1 MCDLCIVHIAD
12 FTSSLLLHEVVRM
25 IGLFF
30 ESFGLLLHTLLDSF
44 DGFRFVRVL
53 EEMCHMDGV
62 KFLGLSDKKV
72 SLFFLHFMAN
82 QLGIFV
88 LKTLLVSE
96 LLTPVL
102 AGFCDLLSNCN
113 AMHTI
118 FFDKLL
124 LELTFSSLFPNPPGI
139 P

>member
-53 EEMCHMDGV
+53 EEKCHGV
-62 KFLGLSDKKV
+62 KFLGLSDHED
-72 SLFFLHFMAN
+72 SLFFFLHFMAN

-88 LKTLLVSE
+88 LETLLSK
-96 LLTPVL
+96 
-102 AGFCDLLSNCN
+102 GQ
-113 AMHTI
+113 
-118 FFDKLL
+118 
-124 LELTFSSLFPNPPGI
+124 
-139 P
+139 